1 MKERRGKRLSQCK
14 LQKKKNKT
22 KKKQPV
28 FIQYISTYTYAHFQD
43 KKDVPIQFLSISK
56 EKRRSSELEDD
67 VSQFIRKEA
76 ERTQSEN
83 RRLLDAL
90 KAFGRRSLNNA
101 VNTNHLVGSGG
112 GVGGGMTSGGVIGG
126 VGGVFGAG
134 TSTTT
139 PLGIS
144 RPFRTVTPLHR
155 ATPELNQLTVQVNEG
170 TS

>member
-1 MKERRGKRLSQCK
+1 MLTAKDVLIQYNSTGEKEKT
-14 LQKKKNKT
+14 KNKRRPFSLPQEKEEALNSKT
-22 KKKQPV
+22 M
-28 FIQYISTYTYAHFQD
+28 SANLLD
-43 KKDVPIQFLSISK
+43 KKLK
-56 EKRRSSELEDD
+56 GLEG
-67 VSQFIRKEA
+67 
-76 ERTQSEN
+76 EN

-101 VNTNHLVGSGG
+101 VNTNHLVGTG

-126 VGGVFGAG
+126 VSGVFGAA